1 MRSLPN
7 KVLIG
12 CASPSFVSNP
22 HRIPTPNA
30 QHTSLRPILFY
41 SRFCKHGFCNLNQ
54 RTNGDLE
61 KDDEPEIYHGEPL
74 VERKSK
80 FMAHLAFV
88 NSVDQVNSV
97 FKR

>member
-1 MRSLPN
+1 MIFSPTH
-7 KVLIG
+7 V
-12 CASPSFVSNP
+12 SPSFASKP
-22 HRIPTPNA
+22 HRILTPNA
-30 QHTSLRPILFY
+30 LQSTSSLCKDPTLL
-41 SRFCKHGFCNLNQ
+41 SARFCKHGFCNLNQ